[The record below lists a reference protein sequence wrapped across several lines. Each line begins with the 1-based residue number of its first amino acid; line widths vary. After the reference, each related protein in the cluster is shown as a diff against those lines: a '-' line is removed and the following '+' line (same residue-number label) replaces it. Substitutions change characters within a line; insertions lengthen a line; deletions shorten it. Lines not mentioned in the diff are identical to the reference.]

1 MRENSISNQQIRS
14 FIAIE
19 LPSEIKA
26 GLLQLQTEM
35 KSSDYT
41 FVKWVNVEG
50 IHLTLKFLGNIP
62 SLKVDEITGAMSNI
76 VKGIPPFQLE
86 TACLGV
92 FPNIRRPN
100 VFWIGISGDLDK
112 LSSLQERIDSV
123 LEQRGFPKEKRA
135 FNPHLTLARIKED
148 ASVQNRQEFGKLIE
162 NKNFSANYQFEVNSV
177 FLMRSQLLSGGAVYH
192 RLSQVILSS

>member
-162 NKNFSANYQFEVNSV
+162 NKNFSAKYQFEVNSV

>member
-1 MRENSISNQQIRS
+1 VRENSISNQQIRS

>member
-1 MRENSISNQQIRS
+1 
-14 FIAIE
+14 
-19 LPSEIKA
+19 
-26 GLLQLQTEM
+26 M

-162 NKNFSANYQFEVNSV
+162 NKNFSAKYQFEVNSV